1 MLEILLPLAMV
12 QSVPASGPAV
22 DPPLDLEQQA
32 AVRCSAAFAVV
43 GHGQQSGNAEALAYP
58 LVNERGREFFVRTAA
73 RLMDERGLTR
83 DQVAMLMREEA
94 QTLWDDDA
102 VEAVMPGCLLL
113 LDASGL

>member
-1 MLEILLPLAMV
+1 MLEILLPLAMA
-12 QSVPASGPAV
+12 QSVPAV